1 MLTAR
6 LPPMM
11 LTDPG
16 PKNRN
21 NSHSPAIRQ
30 HPTVG
35 PMTVSAVYPNRPTTS
50 TSTILTSITNLLSLS
65 CALNDEMDPF
75 HFIENR
81 EDPDQMMVSSFS
93 SPDVATSE
101 LDSIRQKG
109 FLHSSHFLKL
119 GRPGRA
125 AEQEEHGHN
134 RCPKISRSVT
144 NSPAS
149 NGEQMLSFSSPND
162 SSSSSFAPSPSLSAA
177 SSSSELK
184 SAGGLSFE
192 SLNANMKGTVRGASG
207 PFTLFQKMELKQQ
220 MLIYNHIWANAP
232 IPANL
237 LSSLM
242 RGISPSLFSV
252 SSTGSL
258 RHNAAWWGYF
268 HPGHVGSSDPEPGR
282 CCRTDGKKWRCS
294 RDAVPDQK
302 YCERHVNRGRHRSRK
317 PVESHGGS
325 AKKAAPVVA
334 SQTPPSSSVSLSFAR
349 HQIQNTPDVSS
360 SQFWMTAGGNAAN
373 NRQTTSL
380 ALDSGNAV
388 VNSLRSS
395 FATNSSFVT
404 PLEFYDQSVKQTVD
418 HFNNAWPPSYGR
430 TQLSASFSIPSS
442 DFSSATSSPAPEGKH
457 SPLHMG
463 LGLTEVPNELNS
475 AQLKWRAAEWAATT
489 AVSATM
495 GGPLGEALKSK
506 NGTTVDENKSFL
518 NLINDGC
525 WDLNP
530 RIESSW
536 TSNAMQSAAISSL
549 SSSSANDD
557 NFEKNGEGLS
567 CLFGPKVVNGH
578 WKKKGRLLVEKR
590 IDSKILYL
598 LTVFALGLLMVSFAF
613 FYLFCRFI
621 LVFWN
626 F

>member
-1 MLTAR
+1 MESNGVL
-6 LPPMM
+6 LGMDIV
-11 LTDPG
+11 LLG
-16 PKNRN
+16 
-21 NSHSPAIRQ
+21 SSP
-30 HPTVG
+30 
-35 PMTVSAVYPNRPTTS
+35 
-50 TSTILTSITNLLSLS
+50 
-65 CALNDEMDPF
+65 CC
-75 HFIENR
+75 
-81 EDPDQMMVSSFS
+81 SSFS
-93 SPDVATSE
+93 SPDLATSE

-109 FLHSSHFLKL
+109 FLHPSHFLKL
-119 GRPGRA
+119 GRPGPA
-125 AEQEEHGHN
+125 AEQEEQGHN
-134 RCPKISRSVT
+134 RCPKISRSVA

-184 SAGGLSFE
+184 SAAGLSFE
-192 SLNANMKGTVRGASG
+192 ILNANMKGTVRGASG

-268 HPGHVGSSDPEPGR
+268 HPGHAGSSDPEPGR

-334 SQTPPSSSVSLSFAR
+334 SQTPPSSVSLSFAR

-360 SQFWMTAGGNAAN
+360 PQFWMPAGENAAN
-373 NRQTTSL
+373 NRLGNARDHSITSTAKPFDTLFASSINYNPVGQTTSL

-388 VNSLRSS
+388 LNSLRAS

-404 PLEFYDQSVKQTVD
+404 PLEFHDQSVKQTAD

-430 TQLSASFSIPSS
+430 TQLSASFSLPSS
-442 DFSSATSSPAPEGKH
+442 DFSSATSSPAPERRH

-475 AQLKWRAAEWAATT
+475 AQLNWRAAEWAAAPQ

-567 CLFGPKVVNGH
+567 CLFGPKVVNSFNS
-578 WKKKGRLLVEKR
+578 LPFVR
-590 IDSKILYL
+590 I
-598 LTVFALGLLMVSFAF
+598 
-613 FYLFCRFI
+613 
-621 LVFWN
+621 
-626 F
+626 